1 MSWRTAEDVNE
12 KAHDLIKKY
21 LTEHQRIIFNGDG
34 YSDAWVAEA
43 ERRGLPN
50 IRSMVDAIPALTTDK
65 AIAMFEKFG
74 VFTKAELESR
84 EEIQYEIYAKEI
96 NIEARAM
103 INITNKTLIPAVIKD
118 ITCSGRVHQCGES
131 CLRLRR
137 QCTDRAAAGSHPD
150 CYLMRRW
157 RWQNWKR

>member
-1 MSWRTAEDVNE
+1 MVE
-12 KAHDLIKKY
+12 
-21 LTEHQRIIFNGDG
+21 
-34 YSDAWVAEA
+34 EA

-103 INITNKTLIPAVIKD
+103 INNHKQD
-118 ITCSGRVHQCGES
+118 INSGCNQRYYCFGTVYQCCES
-131 CLRLRR
+131 CLRL
-137 QCTDRAAAGSHPD
+137 
-150 CYLMRRW
+150 
-157 RWQNWKR
+157 